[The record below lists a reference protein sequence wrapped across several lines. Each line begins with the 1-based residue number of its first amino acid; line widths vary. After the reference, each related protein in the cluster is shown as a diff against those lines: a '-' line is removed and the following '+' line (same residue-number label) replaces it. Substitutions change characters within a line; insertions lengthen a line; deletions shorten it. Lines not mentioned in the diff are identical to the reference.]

1 MFGFARTGRV
11 GVARGGGGGV
21 SLQRMGDELGGTDDV
36 AAIYIAKRAPDRFGA
51 AALRGRIAG
60 IVRLAAMPAGRT
72 MRDYFE
78 TAEPADVGRWP
89 LGWPVAAWLRFPEP
103 EPPRLDDLAR
113 GLCGDHAWRALYPL
127 LQGGRPVRVAGES
140 PFAVV
145 GAWLTE
151 YVGRHAAGLVEER
164 LGSLSCS

>member
-11 GVARGGGGGV
+11 GVARGGGSGV
-21 SLQRMGDELGGTDDV
+21 SLQRMGDELGGTDHV

-51 AALRGRIAG
+51 AAFRGRIAG
-60 IVRLAAMPAGRT
+60 VVRLAPMPPGRT
-72 MRDYFE
+72 MLDYFE

-113 GLCGDHAWRALYPL
+113 SLCGDHAWRTLYPL

-140 PFAVV
+140 PFAAL
-145 GAWLTE
+145 GAWLT
-151 YVGRHAAGLVEER
+151 YYISRHAAGLVSEHPR
-164 LGSLSCS
+164 NVLCS